1 MDAAEA
7 KIIFK
12 HKETIEIHQ
21 PKYETV
27 RIWTKKNGHLCIYI
41 PLILQD
47 FMNFEIHNGHLIC
60 VSKDKTNYRMI
71 DGRLEVLVV

>member
-12 HKETIEIHQ
+12 PKETIEIHQ

-27 RIWTKKNGHLCIYI
+27 RIWTKKNGHLYIYI
-41 PLILQD
+41 PLILRD
-47 FMNFEIHNGHLIC
+47 CVNFEIHNGHLIC
-60 VSKDKTNYRMI
+60 VSKDKANYRMK
-71 DGRLEVLVV
+71 DGRLEVLIV